1 MAQESRLVVVI
12 DSQNAERNARNL
24 GNELV
29 SIERKGEF
37 ASKSMDSL
45 SVATRALAGHMAGLV
60 TVGAA
65 ISKMDTYTGLQNRL
79 KLVTNNQ
86 AELNKATE
94 DTFQIAQKTYSAWDS
109 VLQVY
114 QRFSDNAKT
123 LNLTMDDTARLT
135 ETVSKAVAISGASA
149 EAADAALVQFGQAL
163 ASGTLRGEEL
173 NSVMEQTPA
182 LAKAIAKGMGITV
195 GELRSVAAEGK
206 ITSQEIVKALR
217 NVQDEVDALF
227 AKTDITIGQSLTLLN
242 NEITKFV
249 GEAGKGS
256 GAAQALS
263 GSIQLLA
270 NNLNLIADSAFAIG
284 IGLMTKAVLTKT
296 VAVQASIAASTKQVF
311 ATIAERNAN
320 IAAAKAEVESALAE
334 AQSTQVTLTNIK
346 ATHAQI
352 MAEIEL
358 EKVRLKAQITEQ
370 GRTATITR
378 MAQLGRLQAQV
389 ALEVAAAE
397 TAQSA
402 SSARLSAALTAQSVA
417 TSRLALA
424 KSALMAIF
432 SPMGLAIAATAA
444 SFYLLSSS
452 SDEVKESLATQS
464 DSVSDLTDKYI
475 KLNTVQALTEGV
487 RLRKEIEQ
495 QNDAIDDASGAIK
508 RFAYIQ
514 KELFKLSG
522 SDYEDYQ
529 NAIKSIATGASD
541 AGDLLK
547 KMISSGRFSQTQ
559 IDKLIE
565 FSSAVAESKNKIE
578 QGNTALKLLNATSGQ
593 HVEVTAESIKQLTI
607 QTNLTKVATQNF
619 TDMKTQMLDSLRA
632 QVEFIRLNGGSEEQ
646 VKSLNKVIQAYSL
659 NQISATDAVSKFNST
674 AKVPVDNIKKLQE
687 YAIKT
692 DQSKIALNQANAE
705 LKKQNDLRNEYLK
718 QHQTVLGAQ
727 QGETNELNNQVA
739 AQEKL
744 NKLRDNA
751 NKDNLKNDFL
761 IKNTKAFGGGEKGL
775 DKARAASEFYTDNKI
790 PMTRSLTGQEYA
802 IFEAWYKKQKE
813 VKDLQ
818 ESISESTRKQTK
830 EVEKQT
836 KEAAKQAVLLAG
848 NDEKSRNMLRV
859 YLAFRNA
866 GLGDKQ
872 ARVMTAQVGRETD
885 FRNEAMFGSHK
896 DANNGY
902 TNTGF
907 LSWQKSRSTKLMQ
920 SLQGQGV
927 LDKNGKIQQT
937 QDALDAMAKH
947 AVQEAM
953 TDKSYSKSKAALL
966 NDDLDYRS
974 LERIVAKNLVGWD
987 YDGKKLGKAKASQ
1000 HLAKQ
1005 DSYYNQ
1011 LSKILGDNPE
1021 AVSKAIGDLSKLED
1035 EAYKA
1040 RAKTLEEV
1048 KQLQATY
1055 DSETV
1060 ARSKKREEEI
1070 NKATILGQSNLIPKI
1085 NERYDAEDKL
1095 AQKQFDFEVNGYK
1108 WTEEQKLDYTYE
1120 TNSLRL
1126 VAEGKLSED
1135 QRKVA
1140 LDGLK
1145 LQKQQELGLLK
1156 LAQEQR
1162 LFQARLSLL
1171 SETQAMQERYR
1182 LEREEI
1188 HKNTKLS
1195 IEERQKLIALSK
1207 ANQDKE
1213 TRDKVN
1219 NAVQNW
1225 GGIQADMNGTG
1236 EFFRQDQE
1244 RFSRLNAAN
1253 DLADSQFAA
1262 TDLNEQN
1269 SLDGLNAQF
1278 EAGLIKQQDY
1288 ENQKTAIIQAA
1299 QDQRNQIAAE
1309 HAKNVQDIEDKY
1321 QQDRL
1326 NTQIAF
1332 GGQMMGSLTSMFG
1345 SMFGEQ
1351 SKAYKIMFAADKAYA
1366 IAAAGIAIQQNIA
1379 AASKAGFPLNIP
1391 LIAGAVAQGAS
1402 IIANIRAIKDQ
1413 GFADGGYT
1421 GSGRK
1426 YEPAGIVHKGEVVWS
1441 QEDIKRWGGVGLVE
1455 NMRKSANPEA
1465 FINNH
1470 AINNTSA
1477 ENVFNRSF
1485 LSSKAFNDNQNI
1497 SNIFNRPTRE
1507 NQIIV
1512 NAFKPSKDA
1521 ASRSEDVQ
1529 SITNQYA
1536 GNNTSFSEVLD
1547 KSIQSSKSFNASK
1560 SIISSLSNSK
1570 VLNSNV
1576 SNSTVQNAEKELL
1589 KEVSIFKDNGFADGG
1604 YTGKGKKYE
1613 IAGAVHKG
1621 EIVWSQDDIKKW
1633 GGVDKVEQM
1642 RRATSPE
1649 SFVSNYAQN
1658 HTTFESIL
1666 NRANQSSRIFNQS
1679 KEISNIFNKSVQD
1692 DQIIYKGNGNVPTS
1706 ATSDLYHDGKVYFSS
1721 NGLVQ
1726 DRSNLDDVQ
1735 DFTLGRTSRPQAEIM
1750 PSIEPST
1757 PTINF
1762 KIEVIN
1768 QVSGATVEA
1777 EQLDEQTV
1785 RIIVTDE
1792 LDKQLPR
1799 KVPKLVS
1806 DQIANPNSTISRSLT
1821 ENTTARRN
1829 RT

>member
-1 MAQESRLVVVI
+1 MAQESRLVIVI

-24 GNELV
+24 GNELD
-29 SIERKGEF
+29 SIERKGDY
-37 ASKSMDSL
+37 ASKSMDGL
-45 SVATRALAGHMAGLV
+45 SVATRALAGYMAGLV
-60 TVGAA
+60 TVSSA

-86 AELNKATE
+86 VELNKATE
-94 DTFQIAQKTYSAWDS
+94 DTFRIAQKTYSAWDS

-206 ITSQEIVKALR
+206 ITSQEIVKALK

-632 QVEFIRLNGGSEEQ
+632 QLEFIRLNGGSEEQ

-790 PMTRSLTGQEYA
+790 PMTRSLTSQEAA

-813 VKDLQ
+813 AKDLQ

-836 KEAAKQAVLLAG
+836 KESAKQAVLLAG
-848 NDEKSRNMLRV
+848 NNERVRNMLRV
-859 YLAFRNA
+859 YQSFRNA

-974 LERIVAKNLVGWD
+974 LERIVAKNFVGWD

-1021 AVSKAIGDLSKLED
+1021 AASKAISDLSKFED

-1040 RAKTLEEV
+1040 RAKTLEEI

-1108 WTEEQKLDYTYE
+1108 WTEKQKLEYTYE
-1120 TNSLRL
+1120 INSLRL

-1140 LDGLK
+1140 LDGLE

-1188 HKNTKLS
+1188 LKNTKLS

-1309 HAKNVQDIEDKY
+1309 YAKNAQDIEDKY

-1379 AASKAGFPLNIP
+1379 AASKAGFPLNLP

-1421 GSGRK
+1421 GRGGK
-1426 YEPAGIVHKGEVVWS
+1426 YEVAGAVHKGEIVWS

-1455 NMRKSANPEA
+1455 KMRKSANPEA
-1465 FINNH
+1465 FLNN
-1470 AINNTSA
+1470 
-1477 ENVFNRSF
+1477 
-1485 LSSKAFNDNQNI
+1485 
-1497 SNIFNRPTRE
+1497 
-1507 NQIIV
+1507 
-1512 NAFKPSKDA
+1512 
-1521 ASRSEDVQ
+1521 
-1529 SITNQYA
+1529 
-1536 GNNTSFSEVLD
+1536 
-1547 KSIQSSKSFNASK
+1547 NAS
-1560 SIISSLSNSK
+1560 
-1570 VLNSNV
+1570 
-1576 SNSTVQNAEKELL
+1576 
-1589 KEVSIFKDNGFADGG
+1589 ADS
-1604 YTGKGKKYE
+1604 
-1613 IAGAVHKG
+1613 V
-1621 EIVWSQDDIKKW
+1621 
-1633 GGVDKVEQM
+1633 M
-1642 RRATSPE
+1642 RRAMMSSNAFIE
-1649 SFVSNYAQN
+1649 SQKQAD
-1658 HTTFESIL
+1658 
-1666 NRANQSSRIFNQS
+1666 IFNQP
-1679 KEISNIFNKSVQD
+1679 VQD
-1692 DQIIYKGNGNVPTS
+1692 TQIIYKGNRDTPKLASS
-1706 ATSDLYHDGKVYFSS
+1706 ANSDLFHDGKVYFSS

-1821 ENTTARRN
+1821 ENTT
-1829 RT
+1829 

>member
-1 MAQESRLVVVI
+1 MAQEARLVIVI
-12 DSQNAERNARNL
+12 DSERAKRTAQDL
-24 GNELV
+24 SVELD
-29 SIERKGEF
+29 SITKKGDF
-37 ASKSMDSL
+37 ASKSMDRM
-45 SVATRALAGHMAGLV
+45 SVATRALARYMAGLV
-60 TVGAA
+60 TVSSA

-86 AELNKATE
+86 VELNKATE
-94 DTFQIAQKTYSAWDS
+94 DTFRIAQKTYSAWDS

-182 LAKAIAKGMGITV
+182 LAKAIAQGMGITV

-217 NVQDEVDALF
+217 NVESDVDALF

-256 GAAQALS
+256 GAAQVLA
-263 GSIQLLA
+263 GSVQTLA
-270 NNLNLIADSAFAIG
+270 SNLDLIADGALVVG
-284 IGLMTKAVLTKT
+284 IGYITRAILMKSAAIKEGMASTLASR
-296 VAVQASIAASTKQVF
+296 QASVLNAQAEYAEATAAL
-311 ATIAERNAN
+311 N
-320 IAAAKAEVESALAE
+320 AAKAHLANVR
-334 AQSTQVTLTNIK
+334 ATN
-346 ATHAQI
+346 
-352 MAEIEL
+352 
-358 EKVRLKAQITEQ
+358 
-370 GRTATITR
+370 
-378 MAQLGRLQAQV
+378 
-389 ALEVAAAE
+389 AE
-397 TAQSA
+397 TQ
-402 SSARLSAALTAQSVA
+402 
-417 TSRLALA
+417 A
-424 KSALMAIF
+424 KF
-432 SPMGLAIAATAA
+432 GATAA
-444 SFYLLSSS
+444 
-452 SDEVKESLATQS
+452 ATRYAQAQAA
-464 DSVSDLTDKYI
+464 VTAATNAQTAAQI
-475 KLNTVQALTEGV
+475 KLNTATSIAGRLAKGAFGLIGGWAGVATLGVMGLAAAYSYFSNKAEEAKQKLAEQAKVAEKADEELKKLTGNDKAKAVNDLTTAFNTQNEALEKSSRAVGSALIDIENYARGNREVEKISQEARTGTISYTEAIERLNKIKLPTDLYENLKKQAAQYDDNASKASLSAEKLKLFGV
-487 RLRKEIEQ
+487 EVSLAGNK
-495 QNDAIDDASGAIK
+495 A
-508 RFAYIQ
+508 
-514 KELFKLSG
+514 
-522 SDYEDYQ
+522 Q
-529 NAIKSIATGASD
+529 NAAAQHQKQAD
-541 AGDLLK
+541 AL
-547 KMISSGRFSQTQ
+547 
-559 IDKLIE
+559 
-565 FSSAVAESKNKIE
+565 
-578 QGNTALKLLNATSGQ
+578 GNTATEAEKATKALQDYQAKQKDSVIDSIYKSGWLDKGY
-593 HVEVTAESIKQLTI
+593 T
-607 QTNLTKVATQNF
+607 VA
-619 TDMKTQMLDSLRA
+619 
-632 QVEFIRLNGGSEEQ
+632 
-646 VKSLNKVIQAYSL
+646 
-659 NQISATDAVSKFNST
+659 
-674 AKVPVDNIKKLQE
+674 
-687 YAIKT
+687 
-692 DQSKIALNQANAE
+692 QANAILE
-705 LKKQNDLRNEYLK
+705 LQKAKGMSAILSKDEIDSALRNLK
-718 QHQTVLGAQ
+718 IIEEQ
-727 QGETNELNNQVA
+727 QERED
-739 AQEKL
+739 KL
-744 NKLRDNA
+744 
-751 NKDNLKNDFL
+751 
-761 IKNTKAFGGGEKGL
+761 T
-775 DKARAASEFYTDNKI
+775 
-790 PMTRSLTGQEYA
+790 
-802 IFEAWYKKQKE
+802 EAK
-813 VKDLQ
+813 
-818 ESISESTRKQTK
+818 R
-830 EVEKQT
+830 KQT

-848 NDEKSRNMLRV
+848 NNERVRNMLRV
-859 YLAFRNA
+859 YQSFRNA

-974 LERIVAKNLVGWD
+974 LERIVAKNFVGWD

-1021 AVSKAIGDLSKLED
+1021 AALKAIGDLSKFED

-1162 LFQARLSLL
+1162 LFQAKLFLL
-1171 SETQAMQERYR
+1171 SETEAMQERYR

-1188 HKNTKLS
+1188 AKTVKD
-1195 IEERQKLIALSK
+1195 EEEKRKRLALSRDQERLEALDRAAK
-1207 ANQDKE
+1207 AGQ
-1213 TRDKVN
+1213 
-1219 NAVQNW
+1219 AW
-1225 GGIQADMNGTG
+1225 GGIQADMNGSG
-1236 EFFRQDQE
+1236 EFYRLDQE
-1244 RFSRLNAAN
+1244 RSSRLSAATN
-1253 DLADSQFAA
+1253 LLDSQQGVVN
-1262 TDLNEQN
+1262 LNEQN
-1269 SLDGLNAQF
+1269 SIEALNAQF
-1278 EAGLIKQQDY
+1278 EQQLISQQDY

-1309 HAKNVQDIEDKY
+1309 YAKNAQDIEDKY

-1366 IAAAGIAIQQNIA
+1366 IAAAGIAIQQSIA
-1379 AASKAGFPLNIP
+1379 QAAKVGFPTNIP
-1391 LIAGAVAQGAS
+1391 LIASAIAQGAS

-1421 GSGRK
+1421 GSGGK
-1426 YEPAGIVHKGEVVWS
+1426 YQPAGIVHKGEVVWS

-1455 NMRKSANPEA
+1455 KMRKSANPEA
-1465 FINNH
+1465 FLNN
-1470 AINNTSA
+1470 
-1477 ENVFNRSF
+1477 
-1485 LSSKAFNDNQNI
+1485 
-1497 SNIFNRPTRE
+1497 
-1507 NQIIV
+1507 
-1512 NAFKPSKDA
+1512 
-1521 ASRSEDVQ
+1521 
-1529 SITNQYA
+1529 
-1536 GNNTSFSEVLD
+1536 
-1547 KSIQSSKSFNASK
+1547 NAS
-1560 SIISSLSNSK
+1560 
-1570 VLNSNV
+1570 
-1576 SNSTVQNAEKELL
+1576 
-1589 KEVSIFKDNGFADGG
+1589 ADS
-1604 YTGKGKKYE
+1604 
-1613 IAGAVHKG
+1613 V
-1621 EIVWSQDDIKKW
+1621 
-1633 GGVDKVEQM
+1633 M
-1642 RRATSPE
+1642 RRAMM
-1649 SFVSNYAQN
+1649 
-1658 HTTFESIL
+1658 
-1666 NRANQSSRIFNQS
+1666 SS
-1679 KEISNIFNKSVQD
+1679 
-1692 DQIIYKGNGNVPTS
+1692 S
-1706 ATSDLYHDGKVYFSS
+1706 A
-1721 NGLVQ
+1721 
-1726 DRSNLDDVQ
+1726 
-1735 DFTLGRTSRPQAEIM
+1735 
-1750 PSIEPST
+1750 
-1757 PTINF
+1757 
-1762 KIEVIN
+1762 
-1768 QVSGATVEA
+1768 
-1777 EQLDEQTV
+1777 
-1785 RIIVTDE
+1785 
-1792 LDKQLPR
+1792 
-1799 KVPKLVS
+1799 
-1806 DQIANPNSTISRSLT
+1806 
-1821 ENTTARRN
+1821 
-1829 RT
+1829 

>member
-1 MAQESRLVVVI
+1 
-12 DSQNAERNARNL
+12 
-24 GNELV
+24 
-29 SIERKGEF
+29 
-37 ASKSMDSL
+37 
-45 SVATRALAGHMAGLV
+45 
-60 TVGAA
+60 
-65 ISKMDTYTGLQNRL
+65 
-79 KLVTNNQ
+79 
-86 AELNKATE
+86 
-94 DTFQIAQKTYSAWDS
+94 
-109 VLQVY
+109 
-114 QRFSDNAKT
+114 
-123 LNLTMDDTARLT
+123 
-135 ETVSKAVAISGASA
+135 
-149 EAADAALVQFGQAL
+149 QAL

-206 ITSQEIVKALR
+206 ITSQEIVKALK

-402 SSARLSAALTAQSVA
+402 ASSRLSAALTAQSVA

-547 KMISSGRFSQTQ
+547 KMISSGRFSQNQ

-578 QGNTALKLLNATSGQ
+578 QGNTALKLLNATSRQ

-674 AKVPVDNIKKLQE
+674 AKIPAENIKGLQDH
-687 YAIKT
+687 ATKT

-718 QHQTVLGAQ
+718 QHQTVLAAQ

-751 NKDNLKNDFL
+751 NKDILKNDFL

-790 PMTRSLTGQEYA
+790 PMTRSLTSQEAA

-813 VKDLQ
+813 AKDLQ
-818 ESISESTRKQTK
+818 ESITESSRKQTK
-830 EVEKQT
+830 ESEKKLKITQAELEVA
-836 KEAAKQAVLLAG
+836 KRSAALIESSGLGKYAESKGIPSSVIAGLLAQESQG
-848 NDEKSRNMLRV
+848 IREAKSHTGAIGYFQTTSGYRKQNNMSVADSYDLEKSGKIVIDNIAKV
-859 YLAFRNA
+859 YEKTGDLAQAILSHNA
-866 GLGDKQ
+866 GEGG
-872 ARVMTAQVGRETD
+872 ARQFTKTGKVKGSAE
-885 FRNEAMFGSHK
+885 RNKEVSQ
-896 DANNGY
+896 Y
-902 TNTGF
+902 
-907 LSWQKSRSTKLMQ
+907 
-920 SLQGQGV
+920 
-927 LDKNGKIQQT
+927 
-937 QDALDAMAKH
+937 
-947 AVQEAM
+947 
-953 TDKSYSKSKAALL
+953 
-966 NDDLDYRS
+966 
-974 LERIVAKNLVGWD
+974 VAKVSRYSDIIAGGVGKGGLS
-987 YDGKKLGKAKASQ
+987 DGDSDRAYGKQ
-1000 HLAKQ
+1000 
-1005 DSYYNQ
+1005 
-1011 LSKILGDNPE
+1011 I
-1021 AVSKAIGDLSKLED
+1021 
-1035 EAYKA
+1035 KA
-1040 RAKTLEEV
+1040 RLELV
-1048 KQLQATY
+1048 KQGLNLQEQYEEEQAKRTK
-1055 DSETV
+1055 
-1060 ARSKKREEEI
+1060 ARNEEI
-1070 NKATILGQSNLIPKI
+1070 NLAQQTGQTALIPKI
-1085 NERYDAEDKL
+1085 KERYKAQDELAKL
-1095 AQKQFDFEVNGYK
+1095 QQDFEVNGYK
-1108 WTEEQKLDYTYE
+1108 WTEKQKLEYTYE

-1140 LDGLK
+1140 LGGLE

-1162 LFQARLSLL
+1162 LFQAEQFMLGEMERIKKRYALEYDEISKITDLEERRRKMSAFQADFIRNGVGNPTIDQYDTSSQFL
-1171 SETQAMQERYR
+1171 KSTNYTKPKQTNMQVLDEDYAQTYQKLKDNLAAVLESEKASYQER
-1182 LEREEI
+1182 LEA
-1188 HKNTKLS
+1188 
-1195 IEERQKLIALSK
+1195 ERVFKEARQQMDNEYHLK
-1207 ANQDKE
+1207 AIDARKADHDSQLQLYSQMISSASS
-1213 TRDKVN
+1213 T
-1219 NAVQNW
+1219 W
-1225 GGIQADMNGTG
+1225 GGLTQIVKDARG
-1236 EFFRQDQE
+1236 EN
-1244 RFSRLNAAN
+1244 SRSFKAMFIAQQSFAIASAIISAHL
-1253 DLADSQFAA
+1253 AA
-1262 TDLNEQN
+1262 TQVAADATIPFFGAKIAASTAMLAMGYAN
-1269 SLDGLNAQF
+1269 
-1278 EAGLIKQQDY
+1278 AGLI
-1288 ENQKTAIIQAA
+1288 A
-1299 QDQRNQIAAE
+1299 
-1309 HAKNVQDIEDKY
+1309 
-1321 QQDRL
+1321 
-1326 NTQIAF
+1326 
-1332 GGQMMGSLTSMFG
+1332 GQT
-1345 SMFGEQ
+1345 
-1351 SKAYKIMFAADKAYA
+1351 I
-1366 IAAAGIAIQQNIA
+1366 
-1379 AASKAGFPLNIP
+1379 AGF
-1391 LIAGAVAQGAS
+1391 S
-1402 IIANIRAIKDQ
+1402 
-1413 GFADGGYT
+1413 DGGFT
-1421 GSGRK
+1421 GSGGK
-1426 YEPAGIVHKGEVVWS
+1426 YQPAGIVHKGEIVWS

-1455 NMRKSANPEA
+1455 KMRKSANPEA
-1465 FINNH
+1465 FLNN
-1470 AINNTSA
+1470 
-1477 ENVFNRSF
+1477 
-1485 LSSKAFNDNQNI
+1485 
-1497 SNIFNRPTRE
+1497 
-1507 NQIIV
+1507 
-1512 NAFKPSKDA
+1512 
-1521 ASRSEDVQ
+1521 
-1529 SITNQYA
+1529 
-1536 GNNTSFSEVLD
+1536 
-1547 KSIQSSKSFNASK
+1547 NAS
-1560 SIISSLSNSK
+1560 
-1570 VLNSNV
+1570 
-1576 SNSTVQNAEKELL
+1576 
-1589 KEVSIFKDNGFADGG
+1589 ADS
-1604 YTGKGKKYE
+1604 
-1613 IAGAVHKG
+1613 V
-1621 EIVWSQDDIKKW
+1621 
-1633 GGVDKVEQM
+1633 M
-1642 RRATSPE
+1642 RRAMMSSSAFIE
-1649 SFVSNYAQN
+1649 SQKQAD
-1658 HTTFESIL
+1658 
-1666 NRANQSSRIFNQS
+1666 IFNQP
-1679 KEISNIFNKSVQD
+1679 VQD
-1692 DQIIYKGNGNVPTS
+1692 TQIIYKGNRDIPKLASS
-1706 ATSDLYHDGKVYFSS
+1706 ANSDLFHDGKVYFSS

-1726 DRSNLDDVQ
+1726 DRSNLEDVQ
-1735 DFTLGRTSRPQAEIM
+1735 DFTIGQAARPQAEIM

-1829 RT
+1829 R

>member
-1 MAQESRLVVVI
+1 MAQESRLVIVI

-24 GNELV
+24 GNELN

-86 AELNKATE
+86 SELNKATE
-94 DTFQIAQKTYSAWDS
+94 DTFRIAQKTYSAWDS

-149 EAADAALVQFGQAL
+149 QAADAALVQFGQAL

-182 LAKAIAKGMGITV
+182 LAKAIAQGMGITV
-195 GELRSVAAEGK
+195 GELRSIAAEGK

-217 NVQDEVDALF
+217 NVESDVDALF

-256 GAAQALS
+256 GAAQVLA
-263 GSIQLLA
+263 GSVQTLA
-270 NNLNLIADSAFAIG
+270 SNLDLIADGALVVG
-284 IGLMTKAVLTKT
+284 IGYITRAILMKSAAIKEGMASTLASR
-296 VAVQASIAASTKQVF
+296 QASVLNAQAEYAEATAAL
-311 ATIAERNAN
+311 N
-320 IAAAKAEVESALAE
+320 AAKAHLANVR
-334 AQSTQVTLTNIK
+334 ATN
-346 ATHAQI
+346 
-352 MAEIEL
+352 
-358 EKVRLKAQITEQ
+358 
-370 GRTATITR
+370 
-378 MAQLGRLQAQV
+378 
-389 ALEVAAAE
+389 AE
-397 TAQSA
+397 TQ
-402 SSARLSAALTAQSVA
+402 
-417 TSRLALA
+417 A
-424 KSALMAIF
+424 KF
-432 SPMGLAIAATAA
+432 GATAA
-444 SFYLLSSS
+444 
-452 SDEVKESLATQS
+452 ATRYAQAQAA
-464 DSVSDLTDKYI
+464 VTAATNAQTAAQI
-475 KLNTVQALTEGV
+475 KLNTATSIAGRLAKGAFGLIGGWAGVATLGVMGLAAAYSYFNNKAEEAKQKLAEQAKVAEKADEELKKLTGNDKAKAVNDLTTAFNAQNKALEKSSRAVGSALIDIENYARGNREV
-487 RLRKEIEQ
+487 EKISQEARTGTISYTEAIERLNKIKLPTDLYENLKKQ
-495 QNDAIDDASGAIK
+495 AAQYDDNASKASLS
-508 RFAYIQ
+508 A
-514 KELFKLSG
+514 EKLKLLRVEVKLG
-522 SDYEDYQ
+522 GNEAQ
-529 NAIKSIATGASD
+529 NAAIQHQKQAD
-541 AGDLLK
+541 AL
-547 KMISSGRFSQTQ
+547 
-559 IDKLIE
+559 
-565 FSSAVAESKNKIE
+565 
-578 QGNTALKLLNATSGQ
+578 GNTATEAEKATKALQDYQAKQKDSVIDSIYKSGWLDKGY
-593 HVEVTAESIKQLTI
+593 T
-607 QTNLTKVATQNF
+607 VA
-619 TDMKTQMLDSLRA
+619 
-632 QVEFIRLNGGSEEQ
+632 
-646 VKSLNKVIQAYSL
+646 
-659 NQISATDAVSKFNST
+659 
-674 AKVPVDNIKKLQE
+674 
-687 YAIKT
+687 
-692 DQSKIALNQANAE
+692 QANAILE
-705 LKKQNDLRNEYLK
+705 LQKAKGMSAILSKDEIDSALRNLK
-718 QHQTVLGAQ
+718 IIEEQ
-727 QGETNELNNQVA
+727 QERED
-739 AQEKL
+739 KL
-744 NKLRDNA
+744 
-751 NKDNLKNDFL
+751 
-761 IKNTKAFGGGEKGL
+761 T
-775 DKARAASEFYTDNKI
+775 
-790 PMTRSLTGQEYA
+790 
-802 IFEAWYKKQKE
+802 EAK
-813 VKDLQ
+813 
-818 ESISESTRKQTK
+818 R
-830 EVEKQT
+830 KQT

-848 NDEKSRNMLRV
+848 NNEQARNMLRV
-859 YLAFRNA
+859 YQSFRNA

-974 LERIVAKNLVGWD
+974 LERIVAKNFVGWD

-1021 AVSKAIGDLSKLED
+1021 AASKAIGDLSKFED

-1095 AQKQFDFEVNGYK
+1095 SQKQFDFEVNGYK

-1188 HKNTKLS
+1188 LKNTKLS

-1207 ANQDKE
+1207 ATQEKE

-1225 GGIQADMNGTG
+1225 GGIQADMNGTS

-1269 SLDGLNAQF
+1269 SLDGLDAQL

-1421 GSGRK
+1421 GSGGK

-1441 QEDIKRWGGVGLVE
+1441 QEDIRRWGGVGLVE

-1470 AINNTSA
+1470 AQNNTSI

-1485 LSSKAFNDNQNI
+1485 LSSKAFNDNKSISNI
-1497 SNIFNRPTRE
+1497 SN
-1507 NQIIV
+1507 
-1512 NAFKPSKDA
+1512 
-1521 ASRSEDVQ
+1521 
-1529 SITNQYA
+1529 
-1536 GNNTSFSEVLD
+1536 
-1547 KSIQSSKSFNASK
+1547 
-1560 SIISSLSNSK
+1560 LSNSK

-1666 NRANQSSRIFNQS
+1666 NRAHQSSRIFNQS
-1679 KEISNIFNKSVQD
+1679 KEISNIFNKFVQD
-1692 DQIIYKGNGNVPTS
+1692 DQIIYKGNSSVPTS

-1726 DRSNLDDVQ
+1726 NRSNLDDVQ
-1735 DFTLGRTSRPQAEIM
+1735 DFTLGRISRPQAEIM
-1750 PSIEPST
+1750 PSIQPTS

-1762 KIEVIN
+1762 KIEVVN

-1785 RIIVTDE
+1785 RIIVKDE

-1799 KVPKLVS
+1799 SVPKLVS
-1806 DQIANPNSTISRSLT
+1806 DQIGNPNSTISRSLT

-1829 RT
+1829 R

>member
-1 MAQESRLVVVI
+1 MAVFYYLEESQMAQEARLVIVI
-12 DSQNAERNARNL
+12 DSERAKRTAQDL
-24 GNELV
+24 SVELD
-29 SIERKGEF
+29 SITKKGDF
-37 ASKSMDSL
+37 ASKSMDRM
-45 SVATRALAGHMAGLV
+45 SVATRALAGYMAGLL
-60 TVGAA
+60 TVGSA

-86 AELNKATE
+86 VELNKATE
-94 DTFQIAQKTYSAWDS
+94 DTFRIAQKTYSAWDS

-206 ITSQEIVKALR
+206 ITSQEIVKALK

-402 SSARLSAALTAQSVA
+402 ASSRLSAALTAQSVA

-547 KMISSGRFSQTQ
+547 KMISSGRFSQNQ

-578 QGNTALKLLNATSGQ
+578 QGNTALKLLNATSRQ

-674 AKVPVDNIKKLQE
+674 AKIPAENIKGLQDH
-687 YAIKT
+687 ATKT

-718 QHQTVLGAQ
+718 QHQTVLAAQ

-751 NKDNLKNDFL
+751 NKDILKNDFL

-790 PMTRSLTGQEYA
+790 PMTRSLTSQEAA

-813 VKDLQ
+813 AKDLQ
-818 ESISESTRKQTK
+818 ESITESSRKQTK
-830 EVEKQT
+830 ESEKKLKITQAELEVA
-836 KEAAKQAVLLAG
+836 KRSAALIESSGLGKYAESKGIPSSVIAGLLAQESQG
-848 NDEKSRNMLRV
+848 IREAKSHTGAIGYFQTTSGYRKQNNMSVADSYDLEKSGKIVIDNIAKV
-859 YLAFRNA
+859 YEKTGDLAQAILSHNA
-866 GLGDKQ
+866 GEGG
-872 ARVMTAQVGRETD
+872 ARQFTKTGKVKGSAE
-885 FRNEAMFGSHK
+885 RNKEVSQ
-896 DANNGY
+896 Y
-902 TNTGF
+902 
-907 LSWQKSRSTKLMQ
+907 
-920 SLQGQGV
+920 
-927 LDKNGKIQQT
+927 
-937 QDALDAMAKH
+937 
-947 AVQEAM
+947 
-953 TDKSYSKSKAALL
+953 
-966 NDDLDYRS
+966 
-974 LERIVAKNLVGWD
+974 VAKVSRYSDIIAGGVGKGGLS
-987 YDGKKLGKAKASQ
+987 DGDSDRAYGKQ
-1000 HLAKQ
+1000 
-1005 DSYYNQ
+1005 
-1011 LSKILGDNPE
+1011 I
-1021 AVSKAIGDLSKLED
+1021 
-1035 EAYKA
+1035 KA
-1040 RAKTLEEV
+1040 RLELV
-1048 KQLQATY
+1048 KQGLNLQEQYEEEQAKRTK
-1055 DSETV
+1055 
-1060 ARSKKREEEI
+1060 ARNEEI
-1070 NKATILGQSNLIPKI
+1070 NLAQQTGQTALIPKI
-1085 NERYDAEDKL
+1085 KERYKAQDELAKL
-1095 AQKQFDFEVNGYK
+1095 QQDFEVNGYK
-1108 WTEEQKLDYTYE
+1108 WTEKQKLEYTYE

-1140 LDGLK
+1140 LGGLE

-1162 LFQARLSLL
+1162 LFQAEQFMLGEMERIKKRYALEYDEISKITDLEERRRKMSAFQADFIRNGVGNPTIDQYDTSSQFL
-1171 SETQAMQERYR
+1171 KSTNYTKPKQTNMQVLDEDYAQTYQKLKDNLAAVLESEKASYQER
-1182 LEREEI
+1182 LEA
-1188 HKNTKLS
+1188 
-1195 IEERQKLIALSK
+1195 ERVFKEARQQMDNEYHLK
-1207 ANQDKE
+1207 AIDARKADHDSQLQLYSQMISSASS
-1213 TRDKVN
+1213 T
-1219 NAVQNW
+1219 W
-1225 GGIQADMNGTG
+1225 GGLTQIVKDARG
-1236 EFFRQDQE
+1236 EN
-1244 RFSRLNAAN
+1244 SRSFKAMFIAQQSFAIASAIISAHL
-1253 DLADSQFAA
+1253 AA
-1262 TDLNEQN
+1262 TQVAADATIPFFGAKIAASTAMLAMGYAN
-1269 SLDGLNAQF
+1269 
-1278 EAGLIKQQDY
+1278 AGLI
-1288 ENQKTAIIQAA
+1288 A
-1299 QDQRNQIAAE
+1299 
-1309 HAKNVQDIEDKY
+1309 
-1321 QQDRL
+1321 
-1326 NTQIAF
+1326 
-1332 GGQMMGSLTSMFG
+1332 GQT
-1345 SMFGEQ
+1345 
-1351 SKAYKIMFAADKAYA
+1351 I
-1366 IAAAGIAIQQNIA
+1366 
-1379 AASKAGFPLNIP
+1379 AGF
-1391 LIAGAVAQGAS
+1391 S
-1402 IIANIRAIKDQ
+1402 
-1413 GFADGGYT
+1413 DGGFT
-1421 GSGRK
+1421 GSGGK
-1426 YEPAGIVHKGEVVWS
+1426 YQPAGIVHKGEIVWS

-1455 NMRKSANPEA
+1455 KMRKSANPEA
-1465 FINNH
+1465 FLNN
-1470 AINNTSA
+1470 
-1477 ENVFNRSF
+1477 
-1485 LSSKAFNDNQNI
+1485 
-1497 SNIFNRPTRE
+1497 
-1507 NQIIV
+1507 
-1512 NAFKPSKDA
+1512 
-1521 ASRSEDVQ
+1521 
-1529 SITNQYA
+1529 
-1536 GNNTSFSEVLD
+1536 
-1547 KSIQSSKSFNASK
+1547 NAS
-1560 SIISSLSNSK
+1560 
-1570 VLNSNV
+1570 
-1576 SNSTVQNAEKELL
+1576 
-1589 KEVSIFKDNGFADGG
+1589 ADS
-1604 YTGKGKKYE
+1604 
-1613 IAGAVHKG
+1613 V
-1621 EIVWSQDDIKKW
+1621 
-1633 GGVDKVEQM
+1633 M
-1642 RRATSPE
+1642 RRAMMSSNAFIE
-1649 SFVSNYAQN
+1649 SQK
-1658 HTTFESIL
+1658 
-1666 NRANQSSRIFNQS
+1666 QSDIFNQP
-1679 KEISNIFNKSVQD
+1679 VQD
-1692 DQIIYKGNGNVPTS
+1692 TQIIYKGNRSVPITS
-1706 ATSDLYHDGKVYFSS
+1706 SSASSDLFHDGKVYFSS
-1721 NGLVQ
+1721 NGIVQ

-1750 PSIEPST
+1750 PSIEQSS

-1762 KIEVIN
+1762 KIEVVN

-1777 EQLDEQTV
+1777 EQLDEKTV

-1829 RT
+1829 R

>member
-1 MAQESRLVVVI
+1 MAQESRLVIVI

-37 ASKSMDSL
+37 ASQSMDSL

-65 ISKMDTYTGLQNRL
+65 ISKMDAYTGLQNRL

-94 DTFQIAQKTYSAWDS
+94 DTFRIAQKTYSAWDS

-182 LAKAIAKGMGITV
+182 LAKAIAQGMGITV

-206 ITSQEIVKALR
+206 ITSQEIVKALK
-217 NVQDEVDALF
+217 NVQNDVDALF

-256 GAAQALS
+256 GAAQVLA
-263 GSIQLLA
+263 GSVQTLA
-270 NNLNLIADSAFAIG
+270 SNLDLIADGALVVG
-284 IGLMTKAVLTKT
+284 IGYITRAILMKSAAIKEGMASTLASR
-296 VAVQASIAASTKQVF
+296 QASVLNAQAEYAEATAAL
-311 ATIAERNAN
+311 N
-320 IAAAKAEVESALAE
+320 AAKAHLANVR
-334 AQSTQVTLTNIK
+334 ATN
-346 ATHAQI
+346 
-352 MAEIEL
+352 
-358 EKVRLKAQITEQ
+358 
-370 GRTATITR
+370 
-378 MAQLGRLQAQV
+378 
-389 ALEVAAAE
+389 AE
-397 TAQSA
+397 TQ
-402 SSARLSAALTAQSVA
+402 
-417 TSRLALA
+417 A
-424 KSALMAIF
+424 KF
-432 SPMGLAIAATAA
+432 GATAA
-444 SFYLLSSS
+444 
-452 SDEVKESLATQS
+452 ATRYAQAQAA
-464 DSVSDLTDKYI
+464 VTAATNAQTAAQI
-475 KLNTVQALTEGV
+475 KLNTATSIAGRLAKGAFGLIGGWAGVATLGVMGLAAAYSYFNNKAEEAKQKLAEQAKVAEKADEELKKLTGNDKAKAVNDLTTAFNTQNEALEKSSRAVGSALIDIENYARGNREVEKISQEARTGTISYTEAIERLNKIKLPTDLYENLKKQAAQYDDNASKASLSAEKLKLFGV
-487 RLRKEIEQ
+487 EVSLAGNK
-495 QNDAIDDASGAIK
+495 A
-508 RFAYIQ
+508 
-514 KELFKLSG
+514 
-522 SDYEDYQ
+522 Q
-529 NAIKSIATGASD
+529 NAAAQHQKQAD
-541 AGDLLK
+541 AL
-547 KMISSGRFSQTQ
+547 
-559 IDKLIE
+559 
-565 FSSAVAESKNKIE
+565 
-578 QGNTALKLLNATSGQ
+578 GNTATEAEKATKALQDYQAKQKDSVIDSIYKSGWLDKGY
-593 HVEVTAESIKQLTI
+593 T
-607 QTNLTKVATQNF
+607 VA
-619 TDMKTQMLDSLRA
+619 
-632 QVEFIRLNGGSEEQ
+632 
-646 VKSLNKVIQAYSL
+646 
-659 NQISATDAVSKFNST
+659 
-674 AKVPVDNIKKLQE
+674 
-687 YAIKT
+687 
-692 DQSKIALNQANAE
+692 QANAILE
-705 LKKQNDLRNEYLK
+705 LQKAKGMSAILSKDEIDSALRNLK
-718 QHQTVLGAQ
+718 IIEEQ
-727 QGETNELNNQVA
+727 QERED
-739 AQEKL
+739 KL
-744 NKLRDNA
+744 
-751 NKDNLKNDFL
+751 
-761 IKNTKAFGGGEKGL
+761 T
-775 DKARAASEFYTDNKI
+775 
-790 PMTRSLTGQEYA
+790 
-802 IFEAWYKKQKE
+802 EAK
-813 VKDLQ
+813 
-818 ESISESTRKQTK
+818 R
-830 EVEKQT
+830 KQT

-848 NDEKSRNMLRV
+848 NNEQARNMLRV
-859 YLAFRNA
+859 YQSFRNA

-974 LERIVAKNLVGWD
+974 LERVVAKNFVGWD

-1021 AVSKAIGDLSKLED
+1021 AASKAIGDLSKFED

-1162 LFQARLSLL
+1162 LFQAKLFLL
-1171 SETQAMQERYR
+1171 SETEAMQERYR

-1188 HKNTKLS
+1188 AKTVKD
-1195 IEERQKLIALSK
+1195 EEEKRKRLALSRDQERLEAFDRAAK
-1207 ANQDKE
+1207 AGQ
-1213 TRDKVN
+1213 
-1219 NAVQNW
+1219 AW
-1225 GGIQADMNGTG
+1225 GGIQADMNGSG
-1236 EFFRQDQE
+1236 EFYRLDQE
-1244 RFSRLNAAN
+1244 RSSRLSAATN
-1253 DLADSQFAA
+1253 LLDSQQGVVN
-1262 TDLNEQN
+1262 LNEQN
-1269 SLDGLNAQF
+1269 AIEALNAQF
-1278 EAGLIKQQDY
+1278 EQQLISQQDY
-1288 ENQKTAIIQAA
+1288 ENQKTAIIQTA

-1309 HAKNVQDIEDKY
+1309 YAKNAQDIEDKY

-1379 AASKAGFPLNIP
+1379 AASKAGFPYNLP

-1421 GSGRK
+1421 GSGGK

-1441 QEDIKRWGGVGLVE
+1441 QEDIRRWGGVGLVE
-1455 NMRKSANPEA
+1455 NMRK
-1465 FINNH
+1465 
-1470 AINNTSA
+1470 
-1477 ENVFNRSF
+1477 
-1485 LSSKAFNDNQNI
+1485 
-1497 SNIFNRPTRE
+1497 
-1507 NQIIV
+1507 
-1512 NAFKPSKDA
+1512 
-1521 ASRSEDVQ
+1521 
-1529 SITNQYA
+1529 
-1536 GNNTSFSEVLD
+1536 
-1547 KSIQSSKSFNASK
+1547 
-1560 SIISSLSNSK
+1560 
-1570 VLNSNV
+1570 
-1576 SNSTVQNAEKELL
+1576 
-1589 KEVSIFKDNGFADGG
+1589 
-1604 YTGKGKKYE
+1604 
-1613 IAGAVHKG
+1613 
-1621 EIVWSQDDIKKW
+1621 
-1633 GGVDKVEQM
+1633 
-1642 RRATSPE
+1642 
-1649 SFVSNYAQN
+1649 
-1658 HTTFESIL
+1658 
-1666 NRANQSSRIFNQS
+1666 
-1679 KEISNIFNKSVQD
+1679 
-1692 DQIIYKGNGNVPTS
+1692 
-1706 ATSDLYHDGKVYFSS
+1706 
-1721 NGLVQ
+1721 
-1726 DRSNLDDVQ
+1726 
-1735 DFTLGRTSRPQAEIM
+1735 
-1750 PSIEPST
+1750 
-1757 PTINF
+1757 
-1762 KIEVIN
+1762 
-1768 QVSGATVEA
+1768 
-1777 EQLDEQTV
+1777 
-1785 RIIVTDE
+1785 
-1792 LDKQLPR
+1792 
-1799 KVPKLVS
+1799 
-1806 DQIANPNSTISRSLT
+1806 
-1821 ENTTARRN
+1821 
-1829 RT
+1829 